1 MVARRSNPIAVSL
14 CSEGN
19 AHEFV
24 SDENR
29 GRISNLPIL
38 RDNFKPVAVGVFAKV
53 NSHFRV
59 SCSDGLLRWRTGL
72 RPIFQGGFQI
82 HAQFHGEA
90 DIPVLKV
97 HPFSPPDQSIAPV
110 FHRFPNPDF
119 QGFCLVFARNKS
131 VIPRKFKRDVFQ
143 AFFRL
148 KRPVQ
153 QLLSARGAENRGK
166 DEKQERTIYTFP
178 FLFLEIFT
186 CCKVPS
192 SCFSCS
198 SWWRLLSER
207 HGCPRRSCWRA
218 VRFHDGRRLRRSCPR
233 LRRRA
238 PDHGH
243 SDC

>member
-1 MVARRSNPIAVSL
+1 MHTTSANNHRFRLQFRQYCADCCWWSSDRSQWQARALRS
-14 CSEGN
+14 
-19 AHEFV
+19 
-24 SDENR
+24 
-29 GRISNLPIL
+29 
-38 RDNFKPVAVGVFAKV
+38 
-53 NSHFRV
+53 
-59 SCSDGLLRWRTGL
+59 
-72 RPIFQGGFQI
+72 
-82 HAQFHGEA
+82 
-90 DIPVLKV
+90 
-97 HPFSPPDQSIAPV
+97 DQHLV
-110 FHRFPNPDF
+110 FHCFPNPDF